1 MTASDDNELA
11 RMYLEKEIYRK
22 RYETLRVM
30 TPMAFTQLWEKNL
43 HGNQHGGK
51 TFDSLV
57 DELVQYMA
65 ERKPA
70 EDPDYWEAPSNE
82 MMEHYKRGGRD

>member
-22 RYETLRVM
+22 RYEVLRVM

-43 HGNQHGGK
+43 HRNQHGGK

-57 DELVQYMA
+57 DELVQYMD

-70 EDPDYWEAPSNE
+70 EEPDYEDRSSNE
-82 MMEHYKRGGRD
+82 MMEHYKRGGR